1 MRTIYL
7 PALGRHVT
15 LAAYLQA
22 VRMAKANPDMTFKT
36 GFTTWWP
43 TTGAEVMI
51 GSGGSRLDNKDAP
64 LPPTEPDWTL
74 SSHPALR
81 TCTSAPLVVLS
92 VPAWRALWH
101 GTQSTMRLR
110 RRAAATCCHSGASF
124 ISASLWA

>member
-43 TTGAEVMI
+43 TTGAEVTAQFREGMMDRI
-51 GSGGSRLDNKDAP
+51 NQAIPYSQRGGKEPSR
-64 LPPTEPDWTL
+64 E
-74 SSHPALR
+74 
-81 TCTSAPLVVLS
+81 
-92 VPAWRALWH
+92 
-101 GTQSTMRLR
+101 
-110 RRAAATCCHSGASF
+110 
-124 ISASLWA
+124 